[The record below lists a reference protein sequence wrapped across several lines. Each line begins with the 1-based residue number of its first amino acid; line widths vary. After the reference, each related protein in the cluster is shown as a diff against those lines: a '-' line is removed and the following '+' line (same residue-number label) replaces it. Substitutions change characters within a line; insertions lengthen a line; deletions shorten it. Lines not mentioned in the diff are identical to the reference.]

1 MRLAL
6 FLCLLEPL
14 FAALPPACP
23 AGTPLGSFQ
32 ISVAPTGTGVLRQ
45 IQTVNQLLPG
55 YRISY
60 LPAKLN
66 TPDKKKARISLVLV
80 PSDHG
85 KVKVFDPEPADS
97 SVEWTVP
104 FRTEIAGIV
113 YGPQGLNKGKVD
125 RLLTKND
132 ELAGQ
137 LADYAQKT
145 EETQALIQAISQE
158 QQALNT
164 GQNVDAAVVS
174 FASRYPGAKLDRT
187 MPADQQLLTLVHS
200 VNPALSAYDPLAQSP
215 MQRASQSAGL
225 AAAVAGLFFG
235 SNVGLAASGGALLLN
250 MHSLFFPNT
259 EFRSALAQP
268 VPDHKM
274 QTALCGNKTA
284 SASRTELAFLWAT
297 RIPDSDAPEIALTKA
312 EHLPIGAQSTVG
324 VTVKARAESLAGRVQ
339 GWKLVSDDGKV
350 SVPLAVRFSAE
361 AKTLEFK
368 TDNPKLKAG
377 LWRLAGDWDWAP
389 LTVAGKLELRSF
401 SRFDKAHLTPDSHD
415 RLTQSNGKCLVDL
428 EGDDFEFVS
437 KVAYKSLD
445 DRFAQPSTIPFHVA
459 GSATL
464 ETQLDPKSLGA
475 GRYEFLIAQS
485 DGKEHEVPF
494 RVLPAPPE
502 ITNLPLIVNEGSES
516 ESFTLKG
523 AGLDRI
529 EGFSA
534 EHARVVWGRGDN
546 IVVRLDPA
554 VKEGDRIA
562 LQMKV
567 REFDRPVALPGALV
581 VAGPRPEIAAVHRSQ
596 GQDAGVEL
604 RPGEIAAGSFVSFAL
619 DMVHAPVVSGV
630 RLSCGGNGG
639 IVVKLAPGSSYLSFN
654 TSAVGQPGCAAMA
667 EAMTPDSG
675 TSLPKSLGTIVRV
688 PHIEGFEVGDRK
700 ADENTYL
707 GSLKGQDLDAIER
720 IGWDAK
726 TGTPVTAIPVAN
738 GTGETLQIAVPWPAP
753 SPHAPLYIWLR
764 GESAGRLTKILL

>member
-23 AGTPLGSFQ
+23 AGTPLGSFH
-32 ISVAPTGTGVLRQ
+32 ISVAPTATGVLRQ

-113 YGPQGLNKGKVD
+113 YGPQGLNKSKVD

-137 LADYAQKT
+137 LAAYAQKT
-145 EETQALIQAISQE
+145 AATQALTQAISQE
-158 QQALNT
+158 QQ
-164 GQNVDAAVVS
+164 
-174 FASRYPGAKLDRT
+174 
-187 MPADQQLLTLVHS
+187 
-200 VNPALSAYDPLAQSP
+200 
-215 MQRASQSAGL
+215 
-225 AAAVAGLFFG
+225 
-235 SNVGLAASGGALLLN
+235 
-250 MHSLFFPNT
+250 
-259 EFRSALAQP
+259 

-274 QTALCGNKTA
+274 QTALGGNKTA

-554 VKEGDRIA
+554 VEEGDRIA

-604 RPGEIAAGSFVSFAL
+604 RPGAWAISSA
-619 DMVHAPVVSGV
+619 
-630 RLSCGGNGG
+630 
-639 IVVKLAPGSSYLSFN
+639 KL
-654 TSAVGQPGCAAMA
+654 T
-667 EAMTPDSG
+667 
-675 TSLPKSLGTIVRV
+675 
-688 PHIEGFEVGDRK
+688 
-700 ADENTYL
+700 
-707 GSLKGQDLDAIER
+707 
-720 IGWDAK
+720 
-726 TGTPVTAIPVAN
+726 
-738 GTGETLQIAVPWPAP
+738 
-753 SPHAPLYIWLR
+753 
-764 GESAGRLTKILL
+764 